1 MTAVRKLAKGE
12 QLFKEGDSP
21 DALYVI
27 KAGRIAITK
36 SKGAG
41 EVVLAEKSVGE
52 MLGEMAFFDAKPRSA
67 GAKAIVENT
76 EVVQLPFAALH
87 AQFKTFPEWLRAI
100 VKTVNSQLRE
110 ANLRIKNLE
119 QAANDS
125 EEVFPP
131 HLASK
136 LIAIISLMG
145 YKAGKPGAD
154 GLEIP
159 YPLLREYCI
168 QVFQQ
173 PTNKMDKMMEVLSEL
188 GHMKFEDLGEGKKRV
203 VLVNA
208 SVVHGFSD
216 WYYKYIFTDEN
227 KRKTVEERE
236 MPAMNALIYYGRK
249 ASANDKGDVKVS
261 LTDMQNNS
269 MKDLGTLFNVIDA
282 DPLAKIGLVQEK
294 ASEDGGVLTMKF
306 NLQELETYFPFWQI
320 VYALKKVKK

>member
-36 SKGAG
+36 SKGSG

-67 GAKAIVENT
+67 GAKAMVENT

-125 EEVFPP
+125 EEAFPP
-131 HLASK
+131 HLTSK

-145 YKAGKPGAD
+145 FKCGKQIEN

-173 PTNKMDKMMEVLSEL
+173 PTNKMDKLMEVLQEL
-188 GHMKFEDLGEGKKRV
+188 GHMKFEDLGEGRRRV
-203 VLVNA
+203 VIVNA
-208 SVVHGFSD
+208 TVVHGFSD
-216 WYYKYIFTDEN
+216 WLYKYIFADES

-236 MPAMNALIYYGRK
+236 MPALNALIFYGK
-249 ASANDKGDVKVS
+249 LAGPNDKGEVKVS

-269 MKDLGTLFNVIDA
+269 MKDLGALFNVIDA

-294 ASEDGGVLTMKF
+294 QSEDGGVLTMKF
-306 NLQELETYFPFWQI
+306 NLADLESLYPFWQI